1 MSAWTS
7 KRAYKSR
14 ERNKEKYKCPHSFVW
29 MLYPF
34 LSFYQQKKQKKS
46 QSDRR
51 AESTG
56 VMMTMVMEKERER
69 KVWAQGQ
76 VVHG

>member
-1 MSAWTS
+1 MLGRQKEPTKVEKEIKKNTS
-7 KRAYKSR
+7 V
-14 ERNKEKYKCPHSFVW
+14 PIHSFGCFI
-29 MLYPF
+29 LFF
-34 LSFYQQKKQKKS
+34 LSINKKKQKKS